1 MDMRRRSSLYVP
13 CDVPRMLTK
22 AATVPADQLILNLED
37 GVSEARKDLA
47 RENLVRAL
55 HGNHYGKR
63 EVVVRVNPID
73 TAHGQKDLAVVVPLR
88 PDGICLPKVE
98 SAADVQAA
106 ALAVA
111 SLEEKGSSPIPF
123 HAMIESAAGVLRSA
137 EIGISSPRLRS
148 LVFGS
153 ADYCK
158 DLGCTPGP
166 ERVELT
172 MALQQIVTAARAA
185 GVDAIDAPCFEV
197 RNLELLRSEA
207 TQARRYGY
215 DGKGALHP
223 GQIEVIHEVFN
234 VTPLELEW
242 ARKVLGALEGAE
254 KKGRALTT
262 VDGQLVDN
270 PHAVAARRILKRA
283 SETS

>member
-1 MDMRRRSSLYVP
+1 
-13 CDVPRMLTK
+13 
-22 AATVPADQLILNLED
+22 
-37 GVSEARKDLA
+37 
-47 RENLVRAL
+47 
-55 HGNHYGKR
+55 
-63 EVVVRVNPID
+63 
-73 TAHGQKDLAVVVPLR
+73 
-88 PDGICLPKVE
+88 
-98 SAADVQAA
+98 
-106 ALAVA
+106 
-111 SLEEKGSSPIPF
+111 
-123 HAMIESAAGVLRSA
+123 
-137 EIGISSPRLRS
+137 
-148 LVFGS
+148 
-153 ADYCK
+153 
-158 DLGCTPGP
+158 
-166 ERVELT
+166 